1 MKKSLVAVLFTLTG
15 VLICFITVQVALQ
28 QASAQSKPATLKWE
42 HCAITEFYATES
54 LGKAVG
60 FAKIS
65 YFDPA
70 GYREQWLKAEGEAI
84 GLNNRNDPGIY
95 QGARQEALSSA
106 ITQLGSQGWELVGE
120 GRYARTVSVQL
131 ADNLHTQRDDTALYF
146 KRIKP

>member
-1 MKKSLVAVLFTLTG
+1 MKKSLEMVLFTLAG
-15 VLICFITVQVALQ
+15 ILICSVAISAALKV
-28 QASAQSKPATLKWE
+28 ATAQSKPATLKWE

-54 LGKAVG
+54 LGKAMG

-95 QGARQEALSSA
+95 QGARQEALASA
-106 ITQLGSQGWELVGE
+106 IAQLGSQGWELVGE
-120 GRYARTVSVQL
+120 GRYARTVSVQI
-131 ADNLHTQRDDTALYF
+131 ADNLHTERDDTALYF